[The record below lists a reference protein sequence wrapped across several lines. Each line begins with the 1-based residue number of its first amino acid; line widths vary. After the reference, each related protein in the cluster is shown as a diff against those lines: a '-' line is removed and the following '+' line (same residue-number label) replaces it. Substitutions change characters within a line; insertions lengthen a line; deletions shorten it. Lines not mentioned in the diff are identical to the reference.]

1 MNKYYCRFETNLSEI
16 TNAINNQNCVL
27 TLNFYFQ
34 NTLNKS
40 KYNNK
45 KLKMNMTNV
54 LHTTHW

>member
-40 KYNNK
+40 KYNK
-45 KLKMNMTNV
+45 KGKDEYD
-54 LHTTHW
+54 